1 MNTDDPKNNKF
12 SQHATKRGQQRG
24 VKDQTMNIIIE
35 FADKRVPVKD
45 DCVSLTI
52 SKERLKG
59 LVLEGTL
66 DAQLAEKIADV
77 ALVMAKDGEVVS
89 VLHAEGGA
97 KGRHY
102 RKNVK
107 LNHTRKKR

>member
-12 SQHATKRGQQRG
+12 SQHAMKRAQQRG
-24 VKDQTMNIIIE
+24 VKDQTVDIIIE
-35 FADKRVPVKD
+35 FADKKVPVKD
-45 DCVSLTI
+45 NRLSLTV
-52 SKERLKG
+52 SKKRLKS

-66 DAQLAEKIADV
+66 DAQMAEKIADV
-77 ALVMAKDGEVVS
+77 AVIMAEDGEVVS
-89 VLHAEGGA
+89 VLHAEDGA

-107 LNHTRKKR
+107 PSRRQKKR